1 MKSFMNENFLLSNQT
16 AELLYHNYAKNM
28 PIIDYHCH
36 LNPREIAKNRR
47 FENIT
52 RVWLEGDHYKWR
64 LMRPNGIDEE
74 YITGDAE
81 DREKFLMWAKTLEK
95 CIFHPSAAFLH
106 RALALVATV
115 FGNVPTHCSIIDNG
129 NARVLMGFHVSI
141 LCLTSLSGGVY

>member
-64 LMRPNGIDEE
+64 LMRANGIDEE
-74 YITGDAE
+74 YITGDLSLIHISE
-81 DREKFLMWAKTLEK
+81 
-95 CIFHPSAAFLH
+95 
-106 RALALVATV
+106 
-115 FGNVPTHCSIIDNG
+115 PT
-129 NARVLMGFHVSI
+129 RP
-141 LCLTSLSGGVY
+141 Y

>member
-64 LMRPNGIDEE
+64 LMRANGIDEE

-81 DREKFLMWAKTLEK
+81 EPRE
-95 CIFHPSAAFLH
+95 
-106 RALALVATV
+106 
-115 FGNVPTHCSIIDNG
+115 
-129 NARVLMGFHVSI
+129 I
-141 LCLTSLSGGVY
+141 LYVG

>member
-64 LMRPNGIDEE
+64 LMRANGIDEE

-81 DREKFLMWAKTLEK
+81 DREKFLCGLR
-95 CIFHPSAAFLH
+95 P
-106 RALALVATV
+106 
-115 FGNVPTHCSIIDNG
+115 
-129 NARVLMGFHVSI
+129 
-141 LCLTSLSGGVY
+141 